1 MVIFTAESDLWAVV
15 ALLPVVLMFFSVLIV
30 RRVKL
35 IPISYIT
42 INLTQQQKDKC
53 TFYAVVYDKLF
64 INIISLLGHLQG
76 LK

>member
-1 MVIFTAESDLWAVV
+1 MVLFIAESDLWAVV
-15 ALLPVVLMFFSVLIV
+15 ALLPVFLMFFSVLIV

-42 INLTQQQKDKC
+42 INLTQYQKDKC
-53 TFYAVVYDKLF
+53 TFYTVVYDKLF